1 MIYPYHRQRP
11 GCCSEHRL
19 ARVHQGF
26 VNDADRRYSRPTL
39 ARPWTTSVDDE
50 IAAALRSPRKWAE
63 ALVGFITVAL
73 VIVALIA
80 AAGGMDRLP

>member
-26 VNDADRRYSRPTL
+26 VNDADRRYSRP
-39 ARPWTTSVDDE
+39 WTTSVDDE

-63 ALVGFITVAL
+63 ALVGFVTVAL
-73 VIVALIA
+73 VIVGLIA
-80 AAGGMDRLP
+80 AAGGLDGRLP